1 MSLLTLP
8 QAKLSEL
15 SLRQRLSHY
24 QQNYLW
30 EEENSNLPSLSLLR
44 L

>member
-15 SLRQRLSHY
+15 SLRQRLSII
-24 QQNYLW
+24 NKTTCGKR
-30 EEENSNLPSLSLLR
+30 ENSNLPSLSLLR